1 MKMSLS
7 DCVPPRIASFIK
19 QQPELWQL
27 GSTENKTRWRLKHP
41 PQGVVTH
48 RHRRTRVRG
57 RKHAARARACPLAT
71 LAVILSV
78 GEGEV
83 RKATIKL
90 HFSHYGLLFWS
101 DLLAMMWDGIEAAR
115 SNFGLPSLRVY
126 TVYWL
131 TYCIYFQCVFI
142 LCSSCSPQPLT
153 YSRYL
158 SFGLSLPPS
167 FPRGRTPASKICY
180 IDLIFLSAGRVIKK
194 MKLWEI
200 LQHTMRLS
208 PNHTELR
215 ERRWLLVLCFL
226 VCWSVIRID
235 TAFAAARPVE
245 QTWWIIELGLDKHS
259 SWLKTDCDNIKSS
272 TNTNQQSWSGTQ
284 GAGRKLVGSDN
295 RALRGLTCSD
305 WWFEMEL
312 KNKWRN
318 CGCS

>member
-1 MKMSLS
+1 MSLS

-90 HFSHYGLLFWS
+90 HFSHYGLIFWS

-180 IDLIFLSAGRVIKK
+180 IDLIFFERWPCHQKDETLRDITTHNAPLSKPHRTQRKTVATGPLFLSLLECNSHRHRFCCSAACWANMMNNWIGSGQTQLVIKNR
-194 MKLWEI
+194 LW
-200 LQHTMRLS
+200 QH
-208 PNHTELR
+208 
-215 ERRWLLVLCFL
+215 
-226 VCWSVIRID
+226 
-235 TAFAAARPVE
+235 
-245 QTWWIIELGLDKHS
+245 
-259 SWLKTDCDNIKSS
+259 
-272 TNTNQQSWSGTQ
+272 
-284 GAGRKLVGSDN
+284 
-295 RALRGLTCSD
+295 
-305 WWFEMEL
+305 
-312 KNKWRN
+312 
-318 CGCS
+318 